1 MSKNESKKN
10 VEKLKVFLA
19 KQEKKNDIKPS
30 NKKAQGDSTCTQA
43 N

>member
-19 KQEKKNDIKPS
+19 KQEKKNDTKPS
-30 NKKAQGDSTCTQA
+30 NKTTKGDSTITQA